1 MLKNI
6 FLGLLMIA
14 STAFIGGT
22 AFADEHEPTL
32 NQVYRSAEAGNLGE
46 AQTMMQQ
53 VLSAHP
59 NSGKA
64 HFVEAELLVKQG
76 QLKKAEAELATA
88 DRLAPGLP
96 FARPE
101 AVQHLR
107 GMLGSSRNLR
117 PVDLQPAQSMPQ
129 PVSES
134 SNPWGMLLIGLG
146 LIAFIVFAARLM
158 ARRNAAP
165 VSGSGLSAG
174 YGPGGSAT
182 SYGPPLQPY
191 GVGSMGP
198 LGSSQGPGVGSRVM
212 GGLATG
218 AAVGAGMVAGEAL
231 VHRFMNGGQDS
242 LRPLQ
247 NNFGLS
253 SPDTGVDDMGG
264 TDFGVSDTSS
274 WDDSGSIGD
283 SDWN

>member
-1 MLKNI
+1 MLKNV
-6 FLGLLMIA
+6 FLGLLMMA

-22 AFADEHEPTL
+22 AFAEEPSL
-32 NQVYRSAEAGNLGE
+32 NQVYQSAEAGNLNE
-46 AQTMMQQ
+46 AQAMMHQ

-88 DRLAPGLP
+88 ERLAPGLS

-101 AVQHLR
+101 AVQRLR
-107 GMLGSSRNLR
+107 EALGSSRNTR
-117 PVDLQPAQSMPQ
+117 PVEVQPVQSMQQ
-129 PVSES
+129 PVTES
-134 SNPWGMLLIGLG
+134 SIPWGILLIGLG
-146 LIAFIVFAARLM
+146 LIAFIAFAARLM
-158 ARRNAAP
+158 AQRNAAP
-165 VSGSGLSAG
+165 VSAG
-174 YGPGGSAT
+174 GVPAGDGPGGSAS

-191 GVGSMGP
+191 GAGGMGP
-198 LGSSQGPGVGSRVM
+198 LGSSQGPGMGSRVM
-212 GGLATG
+212 
-218 AAVGAGMVAGEAL
+218 AGEAL
-231 VHRFMNGGQDS
+231 MHHFMNGNQDS

-253 SPDTGVDDMGG
+253 SPDTSVDDMGG

-274 WDDSGSIGD
+274 WDDNGSIGD

>member
-1 MLKNI
+1 MLKNA
-6 FLGLLMIA
+6 FLGLLVIA
-14 STAFIGGT
+14 STAFIGGA
-22 AFADEHEPTL
+22 AFADEPSL
-32 NQVYRSAEAGNLGE
+32 NQVYQSAEAGNLNE
-46 AQTMMQQ
+46 AQTMMHQ

-76 QLKKAEAELATA
+76 QLQKAEAELATA
-88 DRLAPGLP
+88 ERLAPGLP

-107 GMLGSSRNLR
+107 VMLGSSRNMR
-117 PVDLQPAQSMPQ
+117 PNEVQPAYSMQQ
-129 PVSES
+129 PITES
-134 SNPWGMLLIGLG
+134 SFPWGMLLIGLG
-146 LIAFIVFAARLM
+146 LFAFIAFAARLM

-165 VSGSGLSAG
+165 VSAGGLPAG
-174 YGPGGSAT
+174 YGPGAGAT

-191 GVGSMGP
+191 GVGGMGP
-198 LGSSQGPGVGSRVM
+198 VGSLQGPGVGSRVM

-231 VHRFMNGGQDS
+231 LHHFMNGSQDS

-247 NNFGLS
+247 DNFGLS
-253 SPDTGVDDMGG
+253 SPDASVDDMGG
-264 TDFGVSDTSS
+264 ADFGVSDTSS
-274 WDDSGSIGD
+274 WDDNGSIGD